1 MDRLVTT
8 LQKCYDEQFLPV
20 WGYPVT
26 LYNTDAAKPSD
37 WQLLYVDDDSMA
49 RELGYHGLTY
59 NKQPVAT
66 VFVKAAIAN
75 NEPVS
80 VTASHELFEMVIDP
94 IANLWAER
102 NDKTQYAYEM
112 CDPVEDDS
120 FVVDGLQICNFLHPA
135 WFEPFRHPPGTRY
148 DHLGLL
154 KRPFSLSKGGYMI
167 VNEKGKVFE
176 IFGSQAKER
185 RFAKENRR
193 GHRSEYRKPNGLRI
207 QR

>member
-1 MDRLVTT
+1 MSMDQLVTT

-37 WQLLYVDDDSMA
+37 WQLLYVDDDSRA

-102 NDKTQYAYEM
+102 MIRRNTLTKCAILSKTIALSWM
-112 CDPVEDDS
+112 DFK
-120 FVVDGLQICNFLHPA
+120 FVISCIPRGSSRSAIHPA
-135 WFEPFRHPPGTRY
+135 LGTIIS
-148 DHLGLL
+148 G
-154 KRPFSLSKGGYMI
+154 F
-167 VNEKGKVFE
+167 
-176 IFGSQAKER
+176 
-185 RFAKENRR
+185 
-193 GHRSEYRKPNGLRI
+193 
-207 QR
+207 